1 MRIMHPH
8 DCMRIASPARNAM
21 NFPGGPMDVRLPQP
35 IIHFPNLP
43 PPLNMLTPQQ
53 FMQMYPFP
61 FPGQNPASA
70 LPAAVI
76 QPDLDTAASPPPA
89 SDTGTVQSSNASKSS
104 RRHARSTSGSDA
116 EDEDEAVLDRV
127 KRRKTSG
134 KRKKLTEEKILSKPA
149 KDLSTKQKKTRKELQ
164 VSTLFN
170 LVKL

>member
-1 MRIMHPH
+1 
-8 DCMRIASPARNAM
+8 
-21 NFPGGPMDVRLPQP
+21 MDVHLPQP

-61 FPGQNPASA
+61 FPGQNPAPA
-70 LPAAVI
+70 PPAAII
-76 QPDLDTAASPPPA
+76 QPNLDTAASPPPA
-89 SDTGTVQSSNASKSS
+89 SDTGTVQSLNTSKSG
-104 RRHARSTSGSDA
+104 RRHARSMSGSDA

-134 KRKKLTEEKILSKPA
+134 KRKKLTEEKILSKPV